1 MIVDSQEVD
10 RVLSPSSATELS
22 DMMRSESGAI
32 APVGAGTELRMG
44 NPLQPIDTVIVTT
57 GLDKIA
63 AYVPSDLTI
72 HVESGVRLGQLRA
85 ALEEYGQMLPLDP
98 WNGPDA
104 TIGGIVATNAQ
115 GPLRAV
121 GTVRDWIIG
130 MKLVHLGGRESKT
143 GGRVVKNVSGYD
155 LAKLYTGS
163 LGSLAVISE
172 ISFKLRAAYETTAS
186 ARLSVAGLQEAVEII
201 RQIRTGPLEPIALVW
216 TGPDHTITVRF
227 GEHPRAVEWQLDRLP
242 GEGWDRFD
250 SETEG
255 PVWNDVR
262 HCYTRLS
269 EPLVRVAALPAQV
282 SGLLERFQPESW
294 LAHAANG
301 VVSMTLGLDD
311 IPRLRREFPATIERA
326 PMDVRKQAPA
336 FGLRGA
342 EYALMRKV
350 KTAFDP
356 DGRLNPGRHVDG
368 ENHA

>member
-1 MIVDSQEVD
+1 MIVDSREVN
-10 RVLSPSSATELS
+10 RVLVPSSPSELS
-22 DMMRSESGAI
+22 DMMSAETGAV
-32 APVGAGTELRMG
+32 APVGAGTELETG
-44 NPLQPIDTVIVTT
+44 NPLEPVDTVIVTS
-57 GLDKIA
+57 GLDKIT

-72 HVESGVRLGQLRA
+72 HVESGVRLGQLKA
-85 ALEEYGQMLPLDP
+85 TLEEYGQMLPLDP

-121 GTVRDWIIG
+121 GTIRDWIIG
-130 MKLVHLGGRESKT
+130 MKVVHVGGRESKT

-172 ISFKLRAAYETTAS
+172 ISFKLRAAYQTTAS
-186 ARLSVAGLQEAVEII
+186 ARLRVAGLQEAAEIV
-201 RQIRTGPLEPIALVW
+201 RGIRTGPLEPIALVW

-250 SETEG
+250 RETEG
-255 PVWNDVR
+255 SVWNDVR
-262 HCYTRLS
+262 NCYTRLS

-282 SGLLERFQPESW
+282 PGLLDRFQPESW

-301 VVSMTLGLDD
+301 TVSMRVDVDD
-311 IPRLRREFPATIERA
+311 IPRLRREFSATIERA
-326 PMDVRKQAPA
+326 SLDVRNRVSA
-336 FGLRGA
+336 FGLDGA

-368 ENHA
+368 ENRA